1 MTANCAVLQEVIT
14 ANEIQRLQ
22 EWLTASNKFERR
34 IENLSQNVFMC
45 EFNANQIN
53 LEETTAGKCC
63 YCRVD
68 EGESRLSIKINYKLQ
83 FLIFADVSQDHN
95 HVETTAPSLS
105 KAMKRG
111 CIPALCHQ

>member
-1 MTANCAVLQEVIT
+1 MTANCAVLQAGIT
-14 ANEIQRLQ
+14 ANEIQSLQ

-45 EFNANQIN
+45 EFNANPIN

-68 EGESRLSIKINYKLQ
+68 KDYKLQ

-111 CIPALCHQ
+111 CIPALCRQ